1 MPRKA
6 SGEIKTRIVRVK
18 QKNGDIYVL
27 ERKTQYDPVKRYN
40 RILSSVLINKIPKG
54 SSEAVPTRPK
64 RRKSGLEPSSDAP
77 DQDQLVAVRKRTGM
91 MDIVDHI
98 GKASG
103 IDDAIYAHT
112 DTGTA
117 QKIISLAR
125 YLVCTDG
132 QSLPGIVLWQYT
144 HPLPYSEGI
153 TEDVYHRLF
162 SEVGLNESLQQN
174 FFRDRCST
182 VGGSSG
188 IAYDSTTFSTYSENQ
203 IEARYGFNKAGDGLK
218 TVKYLALYDL
228 ESRQPIAFTKQAGDL
243 ADVVTVGNALQQ
255 LLSIDVK
262 KAEVVTDNGY
272 YSEPNLAEMFH
283 RHFDFITLSKT
294 NIKWIKP
301 EIDKHM
307 DELGHLSSV
316 CPFDHSTHGITVM
329 LMHDFGI
336 TRERASRKSGLSRG
350 DEETFTRRVYLH
362 IFFNA
367 ARKVDEDHSFENDLL
382 RLKAAL
388 ESGTPLDDFKESAQK
403 KIAKYLSIRTWGRKT
418 TVSFKEKA
426 CAEAKK
432 YHGYFVLI
440 SSSEKDIFE
449 ALRKYRKREHIENYF
464 RSSKQHADSM
474 RVRVWDPDT
483 LRGRMFVQFV
493 SLCYYEYLSEQV
505 RKMKPVLGVKNGDPE
520 HDLKTNL
527 DLEMKLKNWLDN
539 TPLYLQLQ
547 WFDVVESVEVSSAL
561 RTRRFTTEITARD
574 RLYLDRLGI
583 KTT

>member
-1 MPRKA
+1 MPRKS
-6 SGEIKTRIVRVK
+6 SGEIKTRIVHVK

-27 ERKTQYDPVKRYN
+27 ERKTQYDPVKKYN
-40 RILSSVLINKIPKG
+40 KILSSNLINKIPKG

-64 RRKSGLEPSSDAP
+64 RRKSGLGSSAATP
-77 DQDQLVAVRKRTGM
+77 DPEQLVAVRKRTGM

-98 GKASG
+98 GKVSG

-112 DTGTA
+112 DTGAA

-153 TEDVYHRLF
+153 SEDVYHRLF

-182 VGGSSG
+182 AGGSSG

-243 ADVVTVGNALQQ
+243 ADVVTVGNTLQQ
-255 LLSIDVK
+255 LLSIGMK

-307 DELGHLSSV
+307 DELGQLSSV

-329 LMHDFGI
+329 LMHDFSI
-336 TRERASRKSGLSRG
+336 TRERASKKSGLSRG
-350 DEETFTRRVYLH
+350 DEEVFTRRVYLH

-382 RLKAAL
+382 GLKASL
-388 ESGTPLDDFKESAQK
+388 ESGTPLEDFKESAQK
-403 KIAKYLSIRTWGRKT
+403 KIKKYLSIRTWGQKT

-426 CAEAKK
+426 CAEAKR
-432 YHGYFVLI
+432 YHGYFVLV
-440 SSSEKDIFE
+440 SSSEKDTFE

-474 RVRVWDPDT
+474 RVRVWDSDT

-493 SLCYYEYLSEQV
+493 SLCYYEYLSELV
-505 RKMKPVLGVKNGDPE
+505 RKMKPTLGVKNGDPE
-520 HDLKTNL
+520 HDLKGHL

-561 RTRRFTTEITARD
+561 RTRRFTTEITACD
-574 RLYLDRLGI
+574 RLYLDKLGV
-583 KTT
+583 